1 MNTLFE
7 IFIMGFKRYGAEIVC
22 SALIFISIWL
32 FPRLRSFL
40 KRSLRDSLNSPKPAN
55 NPETEILEDVPEEDY
70 YAEIETSYSGESNAV
85 NIPEWVNER
94 RKEFDDIDWNA
105 SIITASLSVI
115 ATISSIGICKVFFP
129 SVDEGLMFLVMIMI
143 MMITIMCVTMWVN
156 KNVQLEAERGNPYAQ
171 YYIGRMYRHP
181 RKKAYQLSYV
191 WYYLSGLCGYPK
203 GYSEATKI
211 ENGGLFSGAKISS
224 LEVEMAKTE
233 ALRMFNEIKQN
244 RAVAFSYYRSKAW
257 NGDSLAQYN
266 LGYVYQKGEGTEQ
279 SDYNAYV
286 WYSVAQLSGDWKAK
300 SRLEK
305 LKSKLFPSQVAQAEE
320 EAKRKFNAI
329 QQRKK
334 QK

>member
-55 NPETEILEDVPEEDY
+55 NPKAETLEDVPEEDY

-94 RKEFDDIDWNA
+94 RKEFKDPSQTMLIFLLPLGVINA
-105 SIITASLSVI
+105 CVYFALRGYFIAVLFSFIVCCTYIVLGILSLSTQFNI
-115 ATISSIGICKVFFP
+115 
-129 SVDEGLMFLVMIMI
+129 E
-143 MMITIMCVTMWVN
+143 
-156 KNVQLEAERGNPYAQ
+156 EAERGNPYAQ
-171 YYIGRMYRHP
+171 CNIGRNYYN
-181 RKKAYQLSYV
+181 KKSYQLSYV
-191 WYYLSGLCGYPK
+191 WYYLAGLCGYQK